1 MDRKSSLG
9 SSFLFVGYII
19 VIVKLIYK
27 IYLLKYGGIILARR
41 SKTSMPKAI
50 YVSNDG
56 ETIREI
62 DPTEALQIK
71 EQALMGYTLYCEN
84 YFKSDCRAQVKVVRL
99 GYFNLMPD
107 REGREYHCPDCFY
120 HIDTVPITERIR
132 NIPKNKK
139 AVLAIDNSD
148 IFEGIITSDKANQL
162 RKKNNANNQ
171 AKKIPEK
178 IITRTVAGTQNTY
191 IRTIGDLIELLN
203 SKDNVMIN
211 QALNQLYNS
220 NTFYKRDAYEML
232 WNQRPEHTLI
242 VEGYLDQ
249 RDLNLI
255 EKKGYTYV
263 YSDYQR
269 NNNDIRIMLV
279 YQGKGKKRFQNT
291 VANLIQWIDKE
302 SNGSRKL
309 ALVKGI
315 IVKYYEE
322 SKIIVL
328 QVKDIDIKYRKYQYS
343 VENGKPKAEKIKK
356 IQQPQE
362 VYKAPPIKES
372 SKLEVIPESKQILD
386 VKTDEFLL
394 QYVDKSYLQNMKQLN
409 IPPLPLKKWFYIEKK
424 DTLSFVP
431 MNKFKGVENSNRQDG
446 TWLNQ
451 LYHLKHV
458 SQNLQI
464 LQNSSFENFK
474 KSLLQTSDMQF
485 NYYEPLDSY
494 YVDKGGT
501 YRSVLAK
508 VLNVENVI
516 GKVNIYKSNG
526 KLENEQRLFKKQLSN
541 LESIIYELG
550 FTSVYSDDKQTMTI
564 YTRDNQII
572 TAFKNVVYPTFYRE
586 GNNSF
591 TYLISVFQELREE
604 ILTLKRKPT
613 FLRKGIMFMKRKIQK
628 ECHEEYYYKM
638 LNLSLLTK

>member
-1 MDRKSSLG
+1 
-9 SSFLFVGYII
+9 
-19 VIVKLIYK
+19 
-27 IYLLKYGGIILARR
+27 
-41 SKTSMPKAI
+41 MPKAI

-71 EQALMGYTLYCEN
+71 EQAPMGYTLYCEN

-148 IFEGIITSDKANQL
+148 IFEGRITSDKANQL

-203 SKDNVMIN
+203 SKDNVMIS
-211 QALNQLYNS
+211 QALTQLYNS
-220 NTFYKRDAYEML
+220 NVFYKRDAYQVL
-232 WNQRPEHTLI
+232 WSQRPEHTFI
-242 VEGYLDQ
+242 VEGYLDR

-255 EKKGYTYV
+255 EEKGYTYI

-269 NNNDIRIMLV
+269 KNNGIRIMLV
-279 YQGKGKKRFQNT
+279 YQGKGKRRFQNT
-291 VANLIQWIDKE
+291 VANLIKWIDKE
-302 SNGSRKL
+302 ANGSRKL
-309 ALVKGI
+309 ALIKGN

-322 SKIIVL
+322 SKIIIL

-343 VENGKPKAEKIKK
+343 VENDKPKAEKVNKTEHLQL
-356 IQQPQE
+356 QQPQE
-362 VYKAPPIKES
+362 GYKSPSIKES
-372 SKLEVIPESKQILD
+372 TKLEVIPEPKQVLD
-386 VKTDEFLL
+386 VNTDEFLL
-394 QYVDKSYLQNMKQLN
+394 QYIDKNYLQNIKQLN
-409 IPPLPLKKWFYIEKK
+409 IPPLPLKKLFYIDKK
-424 DTLSFVP
+424 DARSFVP
-431 MNKFKGVENSNRQDG
+431 MNKFKGVENSNRQNG
-446 TWLNQ
+446 SWLNQ
-451 LYHLKHV
+451 LYHLNHV

-464 LQNSSFENFK
+464 LQNSSFEKFK
-474 KSLLQTSDMQF
+474 QFLLQTSDIQF

-501 YRSVLAK
+501 YRSVIAK
-508 VLNVENVI
+508 VLNIENVM
-516 GKVNIYKSNG
+516 GKVHIYKSNG
-526 KLENEQRLFKKQLSN
+526 RLETEQKLFKKQLFN
-541 LESIIYELG
+541 LENIIAELG
-550 FTSVYSDDKQTMTI
+550 FTSVYSNSKQTFTI
-564 YTRDNQII
+564 YTKDNQTVTIFQNI
-572 TAFKNVVYPTFYRE
+572 VYPTFYEE

-591 TYLISVFQELREE
+591 AYWISVFQELKAE
-604 ILTLKRKPT
+604 ILKLKRTPA
-613 FLRKGIMFMKRKIQK
+613 FLRKGIMFMKQKIQK
-628 ECHEEYYYKM
+628 EEREGYYYKM
-638 LNLSLLTK
+638 LHLSVSSK